1 MAIAI
6 TRLSKALIAA
16 AALVAAGDVLAQRRP
31 EPPVEVNVDGL
42 PTHVRERVLA
52 KAQQGRTAL
61 IQFLHRSYTVHGLRP
76 DTVIRSRT
84 RRSEPYDVRR
94 DRG

>member
-6 TRLSKALIAA
+6 RLSRALIAA
-16 AALVAAGDVLAQRRP
+16 VALFAAGDVLAQRRL

-42 PTHVRERVLA
+42 PAHVRERVLA

-76 DTVIRSRT
+76 DMVIRSRT

>member
-6 TRLSKALIAA
+6 TRLTRIVLTAAALAA
-16 AALVAAGDVLAQRRP
+16 AADVLAQRRP

-61 IQFLHRSYTVHGLRP
+61 IQYLHRTYTVHGLRP
-76 DTVIRSRT
+76 EYVIRSRA
-84 RRSEPYDVRR
+84 RHR
-94 DRG
+94 D

>member
-6 TRLSKALIAA
+6 TRLARILLTA
-16 AALVAAGDVLAQRRP
+16 AALAATGDALAQRRP

-61 IQFLHRSYTVHGLRP
+61 IQYLHRTYTVHGLRP
-76 DTVIRSRT
+76 EYVIRSRSM
-84 RRSEPYDVRR
+84 RRN
-94 DRG
+94 